1 MMSSV
6 IVLPLKNNQQ
16 LTQRLLPR
24 IIGRAIIAL
33 AIFAFTTITF
43 WSTSLQS
50 YRKLAQPG
58 NVRVILKPSVESN
71 STHSFSILEVSS
83 TAYLATNNG
92 TSSASSHEIVDD
104 AHPKQDDNVHHPK
117 VVGGGIQDN
126 NLNNNNNNVDNI
138 DNVDPILWPII
149 QSGRK
154 MYILNRR
161 DRSGRVVAEMLY
173 AHAFAFANNLT
184 YAGTCWAQ
192 KGQHD
197 QEVFDLLHALNWTK
211 VLPIACPDG
220 IENKTK
226 TFNFRNGNVTELSPL
241 ILGADVFKIH
251 SNFNPAWRA
260 KIRGELMEH
269 NEDIAA
275 DRADGTLKPYEIAV
289 QIRRGDISPCRVRY
303 LPNSHFLSLI
313 DQYTPTEQELNGRTV
328 HVTIFSESD
337 SFEPFDEFLERGYS
351 VELDSPNLVD
361 VWIPLATADVII
373 LSRSFFPMI
382 PAMLNPNIVVSTFL
396 SSFRPLEGWNVV
408 DDALTARSESEAG
421 ELRNQC
427 RNATAP

>member
-1 MMSSV
+1 MR
-6 IVLPLKNNQQ
+6 LP
-16 LTQRLLPR
+16 QRPLPHR
-24 IIGRAIIAL
+24 IMARAIIAMVG
-33 AIFAFTTITF
+33 FVYITMAS
-43 WSTSLQS
+43 WSSSMQP
-50 YRKLAQPG
+50 YRELKQPDNAG
-58 NVRVILKPSVESN
+58 VVLESSVERNGNKNLSA
-71 STHSFSILEVSS
+71 LEVKS

-92 TSSASSHEIVDD
+92 TSLLDEMVDD
-104 AHPKQDDNVHHPK
+104 AGSKQDDNIQHPK
-117 VVGGGIQDN
+117 AVSGGIQN
-126 NLNNNNNNVDNI
+126 NNNNNNNVDNI

-154 MYILNRR
+154 MYVLNRR

-184 YAGTCWAQ
+184 YAGMCWAQ

-241 ILGADVFKIH
+241 ILDANVFKIH
-251 SNFNPAWRA
+251 ANFNPAWRA
-260 KIRGELMEH
+260 RIRGELMEH

-351 VELDSPNLVD
+351 VELDTPNLVD

-427 RNATAP
+427 RNATVP